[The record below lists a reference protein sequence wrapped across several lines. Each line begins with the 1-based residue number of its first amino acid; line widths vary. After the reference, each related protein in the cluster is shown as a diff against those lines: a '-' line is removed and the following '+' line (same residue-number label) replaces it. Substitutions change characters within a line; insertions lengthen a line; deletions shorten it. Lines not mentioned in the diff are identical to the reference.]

1 MQMKRETQIERTIT
15 ENADKD
21 SLWAVAYAMLRLAS
35 AIRKNTATGRSR
47 SARLA
52 DDPASDLEQGVTTP

>member
-1 MQMKRETQIERTIT
+1 MATKRESQIERTIT

-35 AIRKNTATGRSR
+35 AIRGDADPGKARM
-47 SARLA
+47 ARLTGAARRTNEA
-52 DDPASDLEQGVTTP
+52 DSES